1 MNELSKEVRVLY
13 WKRSYPATD
22 EEYVCHK
29 KFMKAEETEVPEML
43 LDFYKRELRRIL
55 GMSKF
60 DYAVV
65 FTDMKKFFPAM
76 SGALDV
82 KQIYDIENWQEVLKL

>member
-1 MNELSKEVRVLY
+1 MSETCHPGIAYILQLYTEEQSRVDTALTHNVCHTSKE
-13 WKRSYPATD
+13 D
-22 EEYVCHK
+22 G
-29 KFMKAEETEVPEML
+29 M
-43 LDFYKRELRRIL
+43 I

-60 DYAVV
+60 DYALV

-82 KQIYDIENWQEVLKL
+82 KQIFNIENWQNLLKC

>member
-1 MNELSKEVRVLY
+1 
-13 WKRSYPATD
+13 
-22 EEYVCHK
+22 
-29 KFMKAEETEVPEML
+29 MKAEETEVPEML

>member
-1 MNELSKEVRVLY
+1 MKSK
-13 WKRSYPATD
+13 K
-22 EEYVCHK
+22 
-29 KFMKAEETEVPEML
+29 TEVPDML
-43 LDFYKRELRRIL
+43 LDFYRRELRRMI

-60 DYAVV
+60 DYALV

-82 KQIYDIENWQEVLKL
+82 KQIFNIENWQNLLKC

>member
-1 MNELSKEVRVLY
+1 MQIAGDLNDYSKYIDGLQ
-13 WKRSYPATD
+13 
-22 EEYVCHK
+22 
-29 KFMKAEETEVPEML
+29 EML
-43 LDFYKRELRRIL
+43 LDFYRRELRRMI

-60 DYAVV
+60 DYALV

-82 KQIYDIENWQEVLKL
+82 KQIFNIENWQNLLKC

>member
-1 MNELSKEVRVLY
+1 
-13 WKRSYPATD
+13 
-22 EEYVCHK
+22 
-29 KFMKAEETEVPEML
+29 
-43 LDFYKRELRRIL
+43 
-55 GMSKF
+55 MSKF

-82 KQIYDIENWQEVLKL
+82 KQIYDIENWQEVLKF

>member
-1 MNELSKEVRVLY
+1 
-13 WKRSYPATD
+13 
-22 EEYVCHK
+22 
-29 KFMKAEETEVPEML
+29 ML
-43 LDFYKRELRRIL
+43 LDFYRRELRMMI

-60 DYAVV
+60 DYALV

-82 KQIYDIENWQEVLKL
+82 KQIFNIENWQNLLKC